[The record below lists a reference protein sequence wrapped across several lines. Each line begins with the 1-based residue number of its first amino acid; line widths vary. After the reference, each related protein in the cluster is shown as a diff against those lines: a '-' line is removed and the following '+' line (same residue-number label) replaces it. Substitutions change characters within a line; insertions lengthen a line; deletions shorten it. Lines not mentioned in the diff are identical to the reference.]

1 MEQQNQNQD
10 EKQLVKIVTSEEIKN
25 QPQTM
30 EEQMQQK
37 KKQQEQQQY
46 AALAKKNEPPRPVF
60 MNCVKAFV
68 IGGLICVFG
77 EFLRQMFINYF
88 GFPVKEAANPTVAV
102 LIIISITLTGLGI
115 YDKIAQFAGAGTAVP
130 ITGFANSMSSAA
142 IEHRTEG
149 LVLGVGCNMFKLAG
163 SVIVFGVVS
172 AFVVALIKYF
182 VMGGNL

>member
-1 MEQQNQNQD
+1 MEEQKKQ
-10 EKQLVKIVTSEEIKN
+10 EKESIKMVTSEEIKN
-25 QPQTM
+25 QPQTI
-30 EEQMQQK
+30 EEQMK
-37 KKQQEQQQY
+37 ERKKQLEQQQY
-46 AALAKKNEPPRPVF
+46 AAVAKKNEPPRPVLL
-60 MNCVKAFV
+60 NCVKAFI

-77 EFLRQMFINYF
+77 EFLRQMFMLYF
-88 GFPVKEAANPTVAV
+88 DFPEKEAANPTVAI
-102 LIIISITLTGLGI
+102 LIMISIILTGLGI

-172 AFVVALIKYF
+172 AFFVALIKYF

>member
-1 MEQQNQNQD
+1 MTEKETKE
-10 EKQLVKIVTSEEIKN
+10 EKQPVKMVTSEEIKN

-30 EEQMQQK
+30 EQEMQQK
-37 KKQQEQQQY
+37 QKQQEQQAY
-46 AALAKKNEPPRPVF
+46 AALAKEKNPPRPIF
-60 MNCVKAFV
+60 FNCVKAFI

-77 EFLRQMFINYF
+77 ELLRQMFINYF

-102 LIIISITLTGLGI
+102 LIIISITLTGLGL

-172 AFVVALIKYF
+172 AFFVALIKY
-182 VMGGNL
+182 VIMGGNL

>member
-1 MEQQNQNQD
+1 M
-10 EKQLVKIVTSEEIKN
+10 
-25 QPQTM
+25 P
-30 EEQMQQK
+30 
-37 KKQQEQQQY
+37 
-46 AALAKKNEPPRPVF
+46 ARPVLI
-60 MNCVKAFV
+60 NCIKAFI

-77 EFLRQMFINYF
+77 EFLRQIFITYF
-88 GFPVKEAANPTVAV
+88 GFPEKEAANPTVAI
-102 LIIISITLTGLGI
+102 LIMISITLTGFGI

-172 AFVVALIKYF
+172 AFFVALVKYF
-182 VMGGNL
+182 VTGGNV